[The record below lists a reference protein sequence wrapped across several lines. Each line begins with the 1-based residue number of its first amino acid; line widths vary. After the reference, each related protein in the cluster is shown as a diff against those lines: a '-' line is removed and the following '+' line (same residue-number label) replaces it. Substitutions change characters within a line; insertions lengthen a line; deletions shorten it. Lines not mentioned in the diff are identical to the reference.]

1 MLRET
6 LRIILFVISS
16 NNKITRIITFF
27 IYHYIINRNS
37 RIVIFCYNR
46 SNNNFVMDGIT
57 VQSLLIINS
66 RQCPS
71 LHPPGL

>member
-6 LRIILFVISS
+6 LRIILFVIPS

-37 RIVIFCYNR
+37 RNNR